1 MENIYIN
8 AWGNFSQNDFTN
20 KIHEAIVLLSKINN
34 LKIENFK
41 IISHSSNV
49 SFSTNNGSFLGQ
61 NIIFEISKEE
71 VSIGQLDC
79 IIDNSYSYIEI
90 T

>member
-34 LKIENFK
+34 LKIENFR
-41 IISHSSNV
+41 II
-49 SFSTNNGSFLGQ
+49 
-61 NIIFEISKEE
+61 
-71 VSIGQLDC
+71 
-79 IIDNSYSYIEI
+79 
-90 T
+90 